1 MYQKGQTMKTP
12 PKTPATNTNSLD
24 RDSFKSKPTD
34 PETRNAVREIRQ
46 ATGMGLLEAHIFFA
60 LNGHGWCD
68 KVSHG
73 SNANP
78 QQYDY
83 REFHRKT
90 VEIVSRFRVMSG
102 KQDLT
107 GLDAELAL
115 AQICKLL

>member
-1 MYQKGQTMKTP
+1 MH
-12 PKTPATNTNSLD
+12 TNQNNPEGL
-24 RDSFKSKPTD
+24 KNKPTD
-34 PETRNAVREIRQ
+34 LETRNAVREIRQ
-46 ATGMGLLEAHIFFA
+46 ATGMGLLEAHTFFA
-60 LNGHGWCD
+60 LNGHGWRD

-73 SNANP
+73 SNGNP

-115 AQICKLL
+115 ARICKLL